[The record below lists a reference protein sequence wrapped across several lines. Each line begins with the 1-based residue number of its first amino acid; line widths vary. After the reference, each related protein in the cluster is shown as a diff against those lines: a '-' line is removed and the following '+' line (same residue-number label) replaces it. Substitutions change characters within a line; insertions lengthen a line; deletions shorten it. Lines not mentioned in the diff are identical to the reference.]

1 MQYHGNESSEFC
13 DSVGLP
19 YIKAFR
25 VRPDINILAEME
37 RYPNASDFLLDAY
50 VEGRPGGTGE
60 RFDWGLIP
68 KTDRTIILA
77 GGLTP
82 ENAKDA
88 IECVAPW
95 ALDVSGGIET
105 EPGRK
110 DLIRC
115 GALLAR
121 VATNFE
127 NIMALTEQ
135 ELRTLDYE
143 PDTGGHF
150 GDYGGCYVSETLM
163 AALNELDQSYQ
174 KLKNDQ
180 TFNVSLMLILLPLLG
195 GPLLF
200 ITRSLVKGHRRCAD
214 LL

>member
-1 MQYHGNESSEFC
+1 MMTRVKFCGLTHRDDVAEAVESGADALGFVFYESSARHVTPEQASELTRIVPAFITRVGLFVDADVALVQGIFHHAGLNLVQYHGNESSEFC

-25 VRPDINILAEME
+25 VRPGINILAEME
-37 RYPNASDFLLDAY
+37 RYPNALGFLLDAY

-110 DLIRC
+110 D
-115 GALLAR
+115 
-121 VATNFE
+121 
-127 NIMALTEQ
+127 
-135 ELRTLDYE
+135 
-143 PDTGGHF
+143 PDKMQRF
-150 GDYGGCYVSETLM
+150 VS
-163 AALNELDQSYQ
+163 ACRN
-174 KLKNDQ
+174 
-180 TFNVSLMLILLPLLG
+180 
-195 GPLLF
+195 
-200 ITRSLVKGHRRCAD
+200 
-214 LL
+214 

>member
-1 MQYHGNESSEFC
+1 MMTRVKFCGLTHRDDVAEAVESGADALGFVFYESSARYVTPEQASELTRIVPAFITRVGLFVDADAALVQGIFHHAGLNLVQYHGNESSEFC
-13 DSVGLP
+13 DSLGLP

-25 VRPDINILAEME
+25 VRSGINILAEME
-37 RYPNASDFLLDAY
+37 RYPNASGFLLDAY

-110 DLIRC
+110 D
-115 GALLAR
+115 
-121 VATNFE
+121 
-127 NIMALTEQ
+127 
-135 ELRTLDYE
+135 
-143 PDTGGHF
+143 PDKMRRF
-150 GDYGGCYVSETLM
+150 VS
-163 AALNELDQSYQ
+163 ACRN
-174 KLKNDQ
+174 
-180 TFNVSLMLILLPLLG
+180 
-195 GPLLF
+195 
-200 ITRSLVKGHRRCAD
+200 
-214 LL
+214 